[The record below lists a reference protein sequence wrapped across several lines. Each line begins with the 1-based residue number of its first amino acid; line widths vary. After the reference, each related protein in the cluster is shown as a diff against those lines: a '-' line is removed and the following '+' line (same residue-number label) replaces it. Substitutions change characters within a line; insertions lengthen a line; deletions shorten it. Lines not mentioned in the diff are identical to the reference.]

1 MKYTFIL
8 ALVISVLSSCSMF
21 PNQEVKVLSAKVD
34 SLTRIVDTLTKQNK
48 TLDEEFTWIENEL
61 VKLNSAKQPTKTQVA
76 KAASA
81 PATQP
86 ESIVAKPVTDWQC
99 QAMTSAGKRC
109 SRPAIEGSK
118 YCWQHK
124 KTYEP
129 NSPAKDS
136 DPKPGVSSNPE
147 KK

>member
-1 MKYTFIL
+1 MKHTFIL

-34 SLTRIVDTLTKQNK
+34 SLARIIDTLSQQNK

-61 VKLNSAKQPTKTQVA
+61 VNLSTAQPQKSKTPVA
-76 KAASA
+76 IAA
-81 PATQP
+81 PASQT
-86 ESIVAKPVTDWQC
+86 EMVVAKPANDWQC
-99 QAMTSAGKRC
+99 QALTSSGKRC

-129 NSPAKDS
+129 NSPSPESKTKPAASS
-136 DPKPGVSSNPE
+136 DAD

>member
-34 SLTRIVDTLTKQNK
+34 SLASIIDTLTQQNK

-61 VKLNSAKQPTKTQVA
+61 VNLHAAQPQKLKT
-76 KAASA
+76 AAAIAA
-81 PATQP
+81 PATQT
-86 ESIVAKPVTDWQC
+86 ETVVAKPANDWQC
-99 QAMTSAGKRC
+99 QALTSSGKRC

-129 NSPAKDS
+129 NSPAPESK
-136 DPKPGVSSNPE
+136 PKPAESPNAD

>member
-8 ALVISVLSSCSMF
+8 ALAISLLSSCSMF
-21 PNQEVKVLSAKVD
+21 PNQEVKVLSARVD
-34 SLTRIVDTLTKQNK
+34 SLARIIDTLTEQNK

-61 VKLNSAKQPTKTQVA
+61 VNINSKQSQKPNVA
-76 KAASA
+76 TTITT
-81 PATQP
+81 PATQT
-86 ESIVAKPVTDWQC
+86 ETVVAKPANDWQC
-99 QAMTSAGKRC
+99 QALTSSGKRC

-129 NSPAKDS
+129 NNPSPASK
-136 DPKPGVSSNPE
+136 PKPAESSNAD

>member
-34 SLTRIVDTLTKQNK
+34 SLARIIDTLTQQNK

-61 VKLNSAKQPTKTQVA
+61 VNLSTAQPQKSKTVTTIA
-76 KAASA
+76 A
-81 PATQP
+81 PATQT
-86 ESIVAKPVTDWQC
+86 ETVVAKPANDWQC
-99 QAMTSAGKRC
+99 QALTSSGKRC
-109 SRPAIEGSK
+109 SRPTIEGSK

-129 NSPAKDS
+129 NNPLPESK
-136 DPKPGVSSNPE
+136 PKPAESSNAD

>member
-21 PNQEVKVLSAKVD
+21 PNQEVKMLSAKVD
-34 SLTRIVDTLTKQNK
+34 SLARIIDTLTQLNK

-61 VKLNSAKQPTKTQVA
+61 VNLHTAQPQKSKTASAIA
-76 KAASA
+76 A
-81 PATQP
+81 PATQT
-86 ESIVAKPVTDWQC
+86 ETVVAKPANDWQC
-99 QAMTSAGKRC
+99 QALTSSGKRC

-129 NSPAKDS
+129 NSPSPESK
-136 DPKPGVSSNPE
+136 PKPAESSNAD